1 MPNIKNSDTS
11 KRGFAAMSHEKVSEI
26 AHKGGEA
33 RAKQRRTEE
42 SKGKGNKSGSGSH
55 TGRGK

>member
-1 MPNIKNSDTS
+1 MPNTKHPDTS

-33 RAKQRRTEE
+33 RAKQRRSE
-42 SKGKGNKSGSGSH
+42 SAKGKEHKSNEHGH
-55 TGRGK
+55 TSRHK